1 MKKRRRENK
10 MIRFLLAAIFL
21 LGGLFFMASAVLGMF
36 RFKFVLNRM
45 HTAASA
51 DTFGLLLSMIGLIIW
66 KGFGFE
72 ALKMMIIIGFFWI
85 SGPVSSHLIAR
96 MEVSTNENL
105 EEECEVREYGEL

>member
-1 MKKRRRENK
+1 ME
-10 MIRFLLAAIFL
+10 MIRFIFAAIFL
-21 LGGLFFMASAVLGMF
+21 LSGVVIMGAAVFGMY

-45 HTAASA
+45 HTAATS

-72 ALKMMIIIGFFWI
+72 TLKMMIIIIFFWL

-96 MEVSTNENL
+96 MEVSTNEKL
-105 EEECEVREYGEL
+105 EEECEVKKHGEL

>member
-1 MKKRRRENK
+1 ME
-10 MIRFLLAAIFL
+10 MIRFIFAAIFL
-21 LGGLFFMASAVLGMF
+21 ISGVAIMAAAVFGMY

-45 HTAASA
+45 HTAATS

-72 ALKMMIIIGFFWI
+72 ALKMMIIILFFWL

-96 MEVSTNENL
+96 MEVSTNEKL
-105 EEECEVREYGEL
+105 EEECEVKEYGEL

>member
-1 MKKRRRENK
+1 MET
-10 MIRFLLAAIFL
+10 IRFIFAAIFL
-21 LGGLFFMASAVLGMF
+21 LSGVLCMASAVLGMY

-45 HTAASA
+45 HTAATA
-51 DTFGLLLSMIGLIIW
+51 DTFGLLLCMIGLIIW

-72 ALKMMIIIGFFWI
+72 ALKMIIIIGFFWI

-105 EEECEVREYGEL
+105 EEECEVKEYGER

>member
-1 MKKRRRENK
+1 

-21 LGGLFFMASAVLGMF
+21 LGGVFFMASAVLGMF

-45 HTAASA
+45 HTVATS

-72 ALKMMIIIGFFWI
+72 ALKMMIIIGIKNCIRNFHI
-85 SGPVSSHLIAR
+85 I
-96 MEVSTNENL
+96 
-105 EEECEVREYGEL
+105 

>member
-1 MKKRRRENK
+1 ME
-10 MIRFLLAAIFL
+10 MIRFIFAAIFL
-21 LGGLFFMASAVLGMF
+21 LSGVVIMGAAVFGMY

-45 HTAASA
+45 HTAATS

-72 ALKMMIIIGFFWI
+72 ALKMMVIIIFFWL

-96 MEVSTNENL
+96 MEVSTNEKL
-105 EEECEVREYGEL
+105 EEECEVKKHGEL

>member
-1 MKKRRRENK
+1 ME
-10 MIRFLLAAIFL
+10 MIRFIFAAIFL
-21 LGGLFFMASAVLGMF
+21 LSGVVIMGAAVFGMY

-45 HTAASA
+45 HTAATS

-72 ALKMMIIIGFFWI
+72 ALKMMIIILFFWL

-96 MEVSTNENL
+96 MEVSTNEKL
-105 EEECEVREYGEL
+105 EKECEVKKHGEL

>member
-1 MKKRRRENK
+1 ME
-10 MIRFLLAAIFL
+10 MLRFGLAA
-21 LGGLFFMASAVLGMF
+21 FFMICGMLCMASAVLGMF

-45 HTAASA
+45 HTAATA

-72 ALKMMIIIGFFWI
+72 ALKMIIIIGFFWI

-96 MEVSTNENL
+96 MEVSTNEKL
-105 EEECEVREYGEL
+105 EEECEVKEYGKF